1 MPLPPIVMNTL
12 REWKLACPKTDL
24 DLVFPSK
31 SGRIEHHATLVRR
44 GLAPAM
50 IRARVVTIDGR
61 AKYTGLHS
69 LRHFYASWC
78 INRRNDGGLELPAK
92 VVQERLG
99 HSGISMTMDV
109 YGHLFPRGD
118 DAAELA
124 AAERSLLG

>member
-1 MPLPPIVMNTL
+1 L
-12 REWKLACPKTDL
+12 REWKLFCPKNAL

-31 SGRIEHHATLVRR
+31 FGRVEHHVTIVTR
-44 GLAPAM
+44 GLARTLIEAG
-50 IRARVVTIDGR
+50 VTVKGTDKDGAPIVR

-78 INRRNDGGLELPAK
+78 INRRTDGGLELPAK

-124 AAERSLLG
+124 AAEKSLLG